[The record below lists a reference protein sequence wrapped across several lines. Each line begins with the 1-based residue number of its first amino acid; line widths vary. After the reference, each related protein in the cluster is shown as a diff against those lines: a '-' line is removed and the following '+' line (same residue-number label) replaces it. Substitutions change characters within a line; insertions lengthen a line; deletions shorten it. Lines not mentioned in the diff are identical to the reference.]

1 MSITPDESEEL
12 VPSAAPQ
19 DAAPETDASAQ
30 GSPAVGSYIP
40 PTSAQLGRN
49 LSSGGS
55 SLRVTL
61 AVMGAT
67 LLAGVLGGAW
77 LMKSYGPQPVATA
90 PVSDAAGGEG
100 PANIVVDPSYATGSP
115 ATAASAGVSPNAEIV
130 YNRERIVELERRL
143 ADIDVQAQA
152 AGGNASR
159 AEGLMVAFAA
169 RRAIERGLALGY
181 IENELNQRFGATMP
195 RAVATIIEASKQ
207 PMTAD
212 KLSEQLEKLS
222 PQLLSDATDEGFW
235 ANARREVG
243 QLFIVRED
251 DDNYLSPDQRLSRA
265 RRALDIG
272 RVDRAIAEVEKLP
285 GAAKAQDWLVVAKRF
300 NEGQRALDLI
310 EYAAIQGPRA
320 AAQAQ
325 QALTAQGTGAA
336 TTATTQASGAT
347 TAPTQ

>member
-1 MSITPDESEEL
+1 MSISPDETEES
-12 VPSAAPQ
+12 VKPATETPQ
-19 DAAPETDASAQ
+19 PKA
-30 GSPAVGSYIP
+30 SPAVGSYMP
-40 PTSAQLGRN
+40 PHSKSN
-49 LSSGGS
+49 NGGS
-55 SLRVTL
+55 GSLRVRMAIL
-61 AVMGAT
+61 GAT
-67 LLAGVLGGAW
+67 LLTGVLGGAW
-77 LMKSYGPQPVATA
+77 LMKSYGPQPVAA
-90 PVSDAAGGEG
+90 AAVGAAGETG
-100 PANIVVDPSYATGSP
+100 PANIVVDPTYATGSV
-115 ATAASAGVSPNAEIV
+115 AANAPTGVTPSAEIV

-143 ADIDVQAQA
+143 ANIDVQAQA

-195 RAVATIIEASKQ
+195 RAVSTIIDASKQ

-222 PQLLSDATDEGFW
+222 PQLLSDGTDEGFW
-235 ANARREVG
+235 ANAQREIG

-272 RVDRAIAEVEKLP
+272 RVDRAIAEVEKMP
-285 GAAKAQDWLVVAKRF
+285 GAAKAHDWLVVAKRF
-300 NEGQRALDLI
+300 NEAQRALDLI

-320 AAQAQ
+320 ATIQ
-325 QALTAQGTGAA
+325 QQSLNQQGLGAA
-336 TTATTQASGAT
+336 VA
-347 TAPTQ
+347 TAPVETNSSTAAGTAATVSAQ

>member
-1 MSITPDESEEL
+1 MSIPPDQPEEL
-12 VPSAAPQ
+12 APETAPQ
-19 DAAPETDASAQ
+19 DAEPEPKAT
-30 GSPAVGSYIP
+30 PTVGSYVP
-40 PTSAQLGRN
+40 PGSAQLGKS

-55 SLRVTL
+55 GLRVRL

-77 LMKSYGPQPVATA
+77 LMKSYGPQPVATTTT
-90 PVSDAAGGEG
+90 SDAAGGDG
-100 PANIVVDPSYATGSP
+100 TANIVVDPAYATGS
-115 ATAASAGVSPNAEIV
+115 ASASVASGASPNAEIV

-222 PQLLSDATDEGFW
+222 PQLLSDATDDGFW

-251 DDNYLSPDQRLSRA
+251 DENYLSPDQRLSRA

-300 NEGQRALDLI
+300 NEAQRALDLI

-320 AAQAQ
+320 AVQAQ
-325 QALTAQGTGAA
+325 QGLGAA
-336 TTATTQASGAT
+336 ATASPASGASP
-347 TAPTQ
+347 APTQ